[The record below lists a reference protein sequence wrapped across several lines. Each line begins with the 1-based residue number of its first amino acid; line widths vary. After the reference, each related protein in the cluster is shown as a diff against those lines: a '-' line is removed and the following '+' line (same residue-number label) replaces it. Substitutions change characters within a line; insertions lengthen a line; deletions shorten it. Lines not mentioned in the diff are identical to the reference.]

1 MIDALFSLLS
11 EQSEEAQL
19 LFAHLEK
26 LDKPYFNASALS
38 SEFQRL
44 ADTEEGG
51 SLRGSPAEALIRV
64 TQEVVVQGSTFFL
77 AVRARVARWHFLEL
91 DLDAQEFL
99 EITPSEFLVQK
110 EGVVDADPEDQPWL
124 LEFDLGPFEN
134 RFPKP
139 SETSSIGQGGT
150 FLKRHLAASTFFEE
164 EGGLEGLLGFL
175 SVCQVQGEPLMV
187 SDEMEDV
194 DQLREALRSARQLLD
209 GDDGGGGWEVHGP
222 ALQELGFE
230 AGWGRTTQRIRE
242 TMALLSGILEAPS
255 PDTLEEFLSR
265 VPMVFSIAI
274 LSPHGYFGQ
283 AGVLGKPDTGGQVVY
298 ILDQVRA
305 LEREMKRSIHEMGLD
320 VDPNIV
326 VLSRLIP
333 ESDGT
338 ACNER
343 LEPVEGTE
351 HSRILRV
358 PLRTAEGEVIPQWIS
373 RFDIWPYLER
383 YALEAEEALRE
394 EMGGNPDFIL
404 GNYSDGNLV
413 ASLMAR
419 RMGVTQCNIAHAL
432 EKTKYKDSDLNWK
445 GLDDHYHFSSQFTAD
460 LFSMNAADFI
470 ITSSFQEI
478 AGTEET
484 VGQYESHQAFT
495 MPGLFRVVSGIDAF
509 DPKFNIVPPGADP
522 DVFFPFSSKEERD
535 PEVKAEIAELI
546 YGGAS
551 PETRGTLV
559 DRDKPILFAMS
570 RLDVIKNTAGLVDWF
585 GRNTRLRELAN
596 LVIVGGYVDP
606 ERSADRDERSQI
618 EGMHALFDE
627 HGLDEGVRWVEL
639 QTDKNRVGEL
649 YRSVADTGG
658 AFVQPALFEG
668 FGLTVV
674 EAMSSGLPVFATR
687 YGGPLEI
694 VQEGIS
700 GFHIDPNQG
709 DDATERM
716 VAFIERTRQDPEYWG
731 QLSDNAMERVRTSYN
746 WESHAKRLLTLSRMY
761 GFWKFLTESGQQE
774 GRRYLDMF
782 YSLMVREQA
791 KRVPLS

>member
-11 EQSEEAQL
+11 DQSEEAQL
-19 LFAHLEK
+19 LFAHLRGRN
-26 LDKPYFNASALS
+26 KPFFNASDIA
-38 SEFQRL
+38 SEFESL
-44 ADTEEGG
+44 AATEEG
-51 SLRGSPAEALIRV
+51 SNLRGSPAEGLIRV
-64 TQEVVVQGSTFFL
+64 TQEVVVGESTFFL
-77 AVRARVARWHFLEL
+77 AVRARVAIWHFLEL
-91 DLDAQEFL
+91 DLEEQEFL
-99 EITPSEFLVQK
+99 EITPADYLTQK
-110 EGVVDADPEDQPWL
+110 EGVVGADPEDQPWL

-134 RFPKP
+134 GFPRP
-139 SETSSIGQGGT
+139 TETRSIGQGGH
-150 FLKRHLAASTFFEE
+150 FLKRNLAASTFFEE
-164 EGGLEGLLGFL
+164 ERGMEGMLGFL
-175 SVCQVQGEPLMV
+175 STCQVQGAPLMV
-187 SDEMEDV
+187 GDEMEDV
-194 DQLREALRSARQLLD
+194 DQLREALRGALQLLD
-209 GDDGGGGWEVHGP
+209 GEDREEGWQAHGN

-230 AGWGRTTQRIRE
+230 AGWGRTTSRIRE
-242 TMALLSGILEAPS
+242 TMSLLSEILEAPS
-255 PDTLEEFLSR
+255 PDTLEEFLAR

-305 LEREMKRSIHEMGLD
+305 LEKEMKRSIHEVGLD

-338 ACNER
+338 ACNQR

-394 EMGGNPDFIL
+394 EMGCAPDFIL

-419 RMGVTQCNIAHAL
+419 RMGVVQCNIAHAL

-445 GLDDHYHFSSQFTAD
+445 ALDDQYHFSSQFTAD
-460 LFSMNAADFI
+460 LFSMNSADFI

-522 DVFFPFSSKEERD
+522 EVFFPFSSKEERD
-535 PEVKAEIAELI
+535 PEIQAEVAELI
-546 YGGAS
+546 FGEPGE
-551 PETRGTLV
+551 ETRGKLT
-559 DRDKPILFAMS
+559 DRGKPILFAMS

-606 ERSADRDERSQI
+606 EQSADRDERSQI
-618 EGMHALFDE
+618 EGMHELFDK
-627 HGLDEGVRWVEL
+627 HGLDQGARWVIM
-639 QTDKNRVGEL
+639 QTDKNRVGEF
-649 YRSVADTGG
+649 YRCVADTGG

-687 YGGPLEI
+687 FGGPLEI
-694 VQEGIS
+694 VQDGLS

-709 DDATERM
+709 DEATARM
-716 VAFIERTRQDPEYWG
+716 VAFLERTQEEASYWG
-731 QLSDNAMERVRTSYN
+731 TLSGNAMERVRTSYN
-746 WESHAKRLLTLSRMY
+746 WGNHAKRLLTLSRMY

-774 GRRYLDMF
+774 RRRYLDMF
-782 YSLMVREQA
+782 YAQMVREQA
-791 KRVPLS
+791 KKVPLS